1 MSNINAFLVRGA
13 DGSCDLDATVLKFR
27 GELEKYLAQRETED
41 AGIAAAVHEVFD
53 TYKGANINMPALQGF
68 VLQKMGATPANWAVL
83 GERIADYVRSQ
94 AGEGGLYKIAK
105 GKNGGVR
112 RVADIKPEAPKS

>member
-27 GELEKYLAQRETED
+27 GELEKFLALRETED
-41 AGIAAAVHEVFD
+41 AGIAAAVSEVFD
-53 TYKGANINMPALQGF
+53 THKGASINMPALQGF
-68 VLQKMGATPANWAVL
+68 VLQKMGATPANYAVL
-83 GERIADYVRSQ
+83 GERVAEYVRSQ
-94 AGEGGLYKIAK
+94 AGEGGIYKIAK
-105 GKNGGVR
+105 GKGGGVK